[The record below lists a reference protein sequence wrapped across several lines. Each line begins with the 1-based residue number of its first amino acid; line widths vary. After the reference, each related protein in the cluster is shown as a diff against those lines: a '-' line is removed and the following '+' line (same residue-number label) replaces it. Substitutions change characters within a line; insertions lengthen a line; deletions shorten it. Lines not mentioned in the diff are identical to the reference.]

1 MEFGVYSFGDLPP
14 EKRGADAARERIDA
28 LLATAKLADDAGLS
42 IFGLGE
48 HHRSDYAV
56 SSPTTVLAAIA
67 AITKKIRLTSAVT
80 ILSSDDPVRVFQEF
94 ATLDLISSGRA
105 EMMAGRGAF
114 IESFPL
120 FGQKLEDYD
129 LLFNEKLDL
138 LLELR
143 DHEKINW
150 KGHFRAA
157 LQDAEIAP
165 RPLNKDMP
173 IWIAAGGTPESARR
187 AGRLGLPLNL
197 ATIGGEPKQFIPF
210 FNLYKETY
218 HASGHPADK
227 LQIAISSHFHIAPDS
242 QTARSEFY
250 PYYRRYMF
258 HNLPNRDRGWDVSP
272 ATFDALASPHGALF
286 VGSPQEIIDKI
297 AYEKEIFGHHRY
309 LAQLDIG
316 GLPFPLVARS
326 IELIATKVM
335 PVVKN
340 L

>member
-1 MEFGVYSFGDLPP
+1 MEFGLYSFGDLPP
-14 EKRGADAARERIDA
+14 EKRGAEAARERIDA
-28 LLATAKLADDAGLS
+28 LLATAKLADEAGLS
-42 IFGLGE
+42 VFGLGE

-67 AITKKIRLTSAVT
+67 AVTKQIRLTSAVT

-94 ATLDLISSGRA
+94 ATLDLLSSGRA
-105 EMMAGRGAF
+105 EIMAGRGAF

-138 LLELR
+138 LLKLR
-143 DHEKINW
+143 DHERLTW
-150 KGHFRAA
+150 KGHFRAP

-165 RPLNKDMP
+165 RPLNKSMP

-197 ATIGGEPKQFIPF
+197 ATIGSEPSQFVPF
-210 FNLYKETY
+210 FDVYKETY
-218 HASGHPADK
+218 RASGHAENNM
-227 LQIAISSHFHIAPDS
+227 QMAISSHFHIASNS
-242 QTARSEFY
+242 QTARSEFF
-250 PYYRRYMF
+250 PYYRRYLF

-272 ATFDALASPHGALF
+272 ANYEALARRRGALF

-297 AYEKEIFGHHRY
+297 AYEKELFGHHRY